1 MSDNKLYIAA
11 AGAGKTTFLVHHAC
25 DLAKDDNQKSIAI
38 ITYTRKNQQEIKN
51 RFIAE
56 QGFVPSNI
64 KICGWFDFLLTYCI
78 RPFMGAV
85 IDDLRCKT
93 VGLMLVNE
101 NSGTIKKNGRYFKTY
116 KVGEIKK
123 KYLAD
128 SNHIYSDKLSEFA
141 YECYTKRTDLFW
153 GRLENIFSSILIDEV
168 QDLSAWDYSIISVL
182 LKIKKLHVVMCG
194 DLRQKTYST
203 NPGVKWKK
211 YKGRIDEYLKNE
223 VNKKRQSLIDIDYT
237 TLNCSHRFGKEIA
250 DFASLVIGDDFPKTM
265 PCQCENCIKRQDEF
279 HGKKGM
285 FLIKRSDVPTYISQ
299 YEPLVL
305 VWDKKHKETVA
316 SVICNYEKHKETV
329 GPVICNY
336 GDAKGASADSCLIFP
351 TNRIISKFLSSN
363 QNQLPDNTRCK
374 LYVAVTR
381 ARYVS
386 AIVVDDNFD
395 NNKIGLP
402 FWNSNN

>member
-1 MSDNKLYIAA
+1 
-11 AGAGKTTFLVHHAC
+11 
-25 DLAKDDNQKSIAI
+25 
-38 ITYTRKNQQEIKN
+38 
-51 RFIAE
+51 
-56 QGFVPSNI
+56 
-64 KICGWFDFLLTYCI
+64 
-78 RPFMGAV
+78 
-85 IDDLRCKT
+85 
-93 VGLMLVNE
+93 
-101 NSGTIKKNGRYFKTY
+101 
-116 KVGEIKK
+116 
-123 KYLAD
+123 
-128 SNHIYSDKLSEFA
+128 
-141 YECYTKRTDLFW
+141 
-153 GRLENIFSSILIDEV
+153 
-168 QDLSAWDYSIISVL
+168 
-182 LKIKKLHVVMCG
+182 MCG

-305 VWDKKHKETVA
+305 VWDKKHKETVG

-336 GDAKGASADSCLIFP
+336 GDAKGTSADSCLIFP

>member
-1 MSDNKLYIAA
+1 
-11 AGAGKTTFLVHHAC
+11 
-25 DLAKDDNQKSIAI
+25 
-38 ITYTRKNQQEIKN
+38 
-51 RFIAE
+51 
-56 QGFVPSNI
+56 
-64 KICGWFDFLLTYCI
+64 
-78 RPFMGAV
+78 
-85 IDDLRCKT
+85 
-93 VGLMLVNE
+93 
-101 NSGTIKKNGRYFKTY
+101 
-116 KVGEIKK
+116 
-123 KYLAD
+123 
-128 SNHIYSDKLSEFA
+128 
-141 YECYTKRTDLFW
+141 
-153 GRLENIFSSILIDEV
+153 
-168 QDLSAWDYSIISVL
+168 
-182 LKIKKLHVVMCG
+182 
-194 DLRQKTYST
+194 
-203 NPGVKWKK
+203 
-211 YKGRIDEYLKNE
+211 
-223 VNKKRQSLIDIDYT
+223 
-237 TLNCSHRFGKEIA
+237 
-250 DFASLVIGDDFPKTM
+250 
-265 PCQCENCIKRQDEF
+265 
-279 HGKKGM
+279 M

-305 VWDKKHKETVA
+305 VWDKKHKETVGSVICNYEKHKETVG